1 MDGAPQRWWQWAF
14 MYPTIVIA
22 LIGAVPQYS
31 QWALAKWQGI
41 PLTENIKSAQE
52 QETAWGRNID
62 CLRGIDHI
70 NPTASTNYRIDLTS
84 CPSGDILVT
93 LTPFQNPDHPVS
105 RWIVTRNL
113 FTQVADSWF
122 STGAWAQG
130 AAGTPPAGA
139 VQQRIVDTRKD
150 GSVVTQR
157 IQLSDNSCVDETIDA
172 FTGRHVAR
180 KPAPCSKF

>member
-14 MYPTIVIA
+14 MYPTLVIA
-22 LIGAVPQYS
+22 LIGAVPQYL
-31 QWALAKWQGI
+31 QWADAHRKGI
-41 PLTENIKSAQE
+41 PLNENVKTVLE
-52 QETAWGRNID
+52 QDSAWGRNID

-70 NPTASTNYRIDLTS
+70 KPEASTNYKIDLVS

-93 LTPFQNPDHPVS
+93 LTPFQNPDQQVS
-105 RWIVTRNL
+105 KWIVTKNL

-130 AAGTPPAGA
+130 AAGAPAAGA

-172 FTGRHVAR
+172 FTGRHVGR
-180 KPAPCSKF
+180 RPAPCSKF

>member
-14 MYPTIVIA
+14 MYPTLVIA

-31 QWALAKWQGI
+31 QWIEAKLIGI
-41 PLTENIKSAQE
+41 PINENIKGAQE
-52 QETAWGRNID
+52 QETAWESNID
-62 CLRGIDHI
+62 CLQGIDHI
-70 NPTASTNYRIDLTS
+70 KPNSKTNYGIDLVS
-84 CPSGDILVT
+84 CPTGDILVT
-93 LTPFQNPDHPVS
+93 VTPLQNPDQHVS
-105 RWIVTRNL
+105 RWIVTKDL
-113 FTQVADSWF
+113 FTQLAGSWF

-130 AAGTPPAGA
+130 AAGTPPGGA

-157 IQLSDNSCVDETIDA
+157 IQLSDNSCVGETIDA
-172 FTGRHVAR
+172 FTGRHVGR